1 MSNTIIICYI
11 CLFGEIM
18 KKMISVKATNREIMD
33 ICKEISKMDIDC
45 SIESK
50 AAYTEE
56 LNGVSTLRIKIYG
69 YDKNKIMEDHKNIMN
84 LINRIHKKYNPN
96 SKGLF
101 EYYLSDIKYP
111 INKNLILDA
120 LKSLKINFIYKE
132 DENLIKCSLPFDKF
146 NNILKELY
154 DINTELSFVNVGS
167 KPVRN
172 IIVLVAYFT
181 KKDIDDIIDECI
193 EKEFFRIEN
202 DKIVLNKDINLIK
215 KHFLNE

>member
-1 MSNTIIICYI
+1 
-11 CLFGEIM
+11 M
-18 KKMISVKATNREIMD
+18 KKMISVKASNREIMD
-33 ICKEISKMDIDC
+33 ICKELSKMDIDC

-50 AAYTEE
+50 SIYTEE
-56 LNGVSTLRIKIYG
+56 KSKDISNLRIKIYG
-69 YDKNKIMEDHKNIMN
+69 YDKNKIMENYKNIMD
-84 LINRIHKKYNPN
+84 LVNRIHKKYNP
-96 SKGLF
+96 SPKGLF
-101 EYYLSDIKYP
+101 EYRLSDIKYP

-120 LKSLKINFIYKE
+120 LKSLKINYIYKE
-132 DENLIKCSLPFDKF
+132 DENLIKCSLSFDEF
-146 NNILKELY
+146 NAILKELH

-181 KKDIDDIIDECI
+181 KKDIEDIIDECI
-193 EKEFFRIEN
+193 EKEFFRIEK

>member
-1 MSNTIIICYI
+1 MHILYI

-33 ICKEISKMDIDC
+33 ICKEISKMDVDC

-56 LNGVSTLRIKIYG
+56 LNDVSTLRIKIYG
-69 YDKNKIMEDHKNIMN
+69 YDKNKIVEDYKSVMN

-154 DINTELSFVNVGS
+154 DINTELNFVNVGS

-181 KKDIDDIIDECI
+181 KKDINDIIDECI

-215 KHFLNE
+215 EYYNLEG